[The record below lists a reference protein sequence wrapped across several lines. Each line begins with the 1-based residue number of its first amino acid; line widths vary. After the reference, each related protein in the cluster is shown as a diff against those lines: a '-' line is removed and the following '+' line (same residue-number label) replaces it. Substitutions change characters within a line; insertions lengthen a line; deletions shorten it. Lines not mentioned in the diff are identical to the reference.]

1 VLENDSKKFEKE
13 NYFLLANAHVLHLKS
28 DIEIEKKEFG
38 GTEIT
43 PDTICQYFGSISNK
57 DITGKQK
64 GNTIWNLF
72 RSNLLELQIPSNKE
86 KEEIISSNITK
97 V

>member
-1 VLENDSKKFEKE
+1 MI
-13 NYFLLANAHVLHLKS
+13 LKLK
-28 DIEIEKKEFG
+28 KKEFD

-43 PDTICQYFGSISNK
+43 PDTICQYFGSVSNK
-57 DITGKQK
+57 DITGKQM

-86 KEEIISSNITK
+86 KEEIISSNKTK